1 MLMKTYFSQHD
12 VSGAPQH
19 RRLQDD
25 ESALE
30 DLDESAQE
38 DLDETAYGKGD
49 GDEEPAPSEDSED
62 SVRNVSD
69 ESAGEGDEEPAPS
82 EDAGTDEGSDA
93 EWAEPGAMSA
103 SNAGRAY
110 PPIMIT
116 AHIHPHNALL

>member
-1 MLMKTYFSQHD
+1 MLMKIYFSQHD

-25 ESALE
+25 ESAFE

-49 GDEEPAPSEDSED
+49 GDEKPAPSEDSDD
-62 SVRNVSD
+62 SVRKVSD
-69 ESAGEGDEEPAPS
+69 ESAGEDDEEPAPS
-82 EDAGTDEGSDA
+82 EDAGTGEGSDA

-103 SNAGRAY
+103 GNAGRAY
-110 PPIMIT
+110 PSNMFS
-116 AHIHPHNALL
+116 AHIHPPTALL